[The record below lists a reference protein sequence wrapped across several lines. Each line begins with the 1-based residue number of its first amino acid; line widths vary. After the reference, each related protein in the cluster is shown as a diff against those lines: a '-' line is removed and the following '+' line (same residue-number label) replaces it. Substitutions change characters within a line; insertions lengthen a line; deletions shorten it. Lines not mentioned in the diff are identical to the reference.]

1 MNKKTIIVIAILSL
15 FSKVGLAW
23 GKEGHQIVAQIA
35 QQFIGG
41 PGRDTINY
49 YLNGISFEEA
59 ATWMDEIKSDH
70 SYDYMKPWHY
80 INIEKDAT
88 YVKSDKKNIVTVL
101 EFVIS
106 QLKHRSKLS
115 KEEIEINLKM
125 LFHLVGDLHQP
136 LHVGYGS
143 DRGGNDVHVKY
154 LGKTKANLHYVWDE
168 KIIQTQH
175 ITFDSCMALANKLSA
190 AEIKAYQKIDVVS
203 WMYSSRDLLPNVY
216 AFTGSN
222 LSKNYIKK
230 NASLIKRQ
238 LVIAGIRL
246 AAVLNTAFKY

>member
-1 MNKKTIIVIAILSL
+1 MNKKTIIIIAILSL

-23 GKEGHQIVAQIA
+23 GKQGHQIVAQIA
-35 QQFIGG
+35 EQFIDG

-49 YLNGISFEEA
+49 YLNGITFEEA

-70 SYDYMKPWHY
+70 TYDYMKPWHY
-80 INIEKDAT
+80 INIERDAT
-88 YVKSDKKNIVTVL
+88 YVKSDEKNVVTVL
-101 EFVIS
+101 EFIIS

-115 KEEIEINLKM
+115 KEEIETNLKM
-125 LFHLVGDLHQP
+125 VFHLVGDLHQP

-143 DRGGNDVHVKY
+143 DRGGNDVQVKY

-168 KIIQTQH
+168 KIIQSQH
-175 ITFDSCMALANKLSA
+175 ITFDSCMALANKLSQ
-190 AEIKAYQKIDVVS
+190 AEMKAYQKIDVVS

-216 AFTGSN
+216 AFNGSN